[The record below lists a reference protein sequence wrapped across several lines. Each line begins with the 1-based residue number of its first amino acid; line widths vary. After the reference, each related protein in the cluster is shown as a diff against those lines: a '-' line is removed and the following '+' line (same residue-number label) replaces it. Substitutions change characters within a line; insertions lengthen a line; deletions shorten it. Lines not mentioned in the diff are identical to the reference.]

1 MFTVES
7 KWIANNCKVRP
18 MSVTFQP
25 SKKELPTRT
34 ARGRVFDDA
43 IKKLAP
49 TVSHLQAGE
58 CPAIHELAEYL
69 NSLGLVAPSGGPFTY
84 TTTRRVLIR
93 LAEMGLCLAPMTLS
107 ETKGR
112 LRRKKT
118 ALKAMVFQK
127 YEK

>member
-1 MFTVES
+1 LNLSGLLT
-7 KWIANNCKVRP
+7 IARFVRC
-18 MSVTFQP
+18 P
-25 SKKELPTRT
+25 SPFSRQRKSFLREPL
-34 ARGRVFDDA
+34 GGVFDDA

-58 CPAIHELAEYL
+58 CPAIHELADYL